1 MHRRLSKWE
10 KTELL
15 VSLHPVPLLGMEGGR
30 EAGMGSLQLVYNLTR
45 LLYLLLKIYSFVGNI
60 KMNQLLQLC
69 TPRTTWS
76 DSVIWFASV

>member
-1 MHRRLSKWE
+1 MHRHLSKWE
-10 KTELL
+10 KTDLL
-15 VSLHPVPLLGMEGGR
+15 VSLHLVPLLGMEDGR
-30 EAGMGSLQLVYNLTR
+30 EVGMGSLQLVYNLTR

-69 TPRTTWS
+69 RARKAWS